1 MKFSESLKKN
11 QQFRAVYEK
20 GTSCANRYLVVYKME
35 NGLNRNH
42 LGISVSKKVGNSV
55 VRHHMCRL
63 IRESYR
69 LNEKSIKPGYDLVV
83 VVRPLAKGR
92 SYREIESA
100 LLHLMRL
107 QDLYREL
114 SSENQDEKDLNRN
127 D

>member
-1 MKFSESLKKN
+1 MWPQRIGSSNCLAKT
-11 QQFRAVYEK
+11 QVYAKPK
-20 GTSCANRYLVVYKME
+20 G
-35 NGLNRNH
+35 G
-42 LGISVSKKVGNSV
+42 SKKVGNSV

-100 LLHLMRL
+100 LLHLMKL